1 MSQGVFLC
9 GNSGAYYFLKIDDD
23 AGLINL
29 IEQSITHPKFTWN

>member
-9 GNSGAYYFLKIDDD
+9 GYSGAYHFQEMDEY

-29 IEQSITHPKFTWN
+29 ILHSK